1 MKLILAETSEIAAA
15 LTAAELIATAGR
27 YLRPLGHDNGTGI
40 TEQLE
45 GLRLVAR
52 LAADGSAGTA
62 WTRSDGDGSERTI
75 WWSFFR
81 TTNQQ
86 LLQRELAVF
95 LASPAGQDLL
105 SGVHADV
112 TAHRFAHLGG
122 ADRLGDRRRLAAQLA
137 ERARDRV
144 AVSGEPE
151 AGHARAAVAAVDERT
166 IA

>member
-15 LTAAELIATAGR
+15 LTATELIATAGR
-27 YLRPLGHDNGTGI
+27 YLRPLRHDNGTGI

-62 WTRSDGDGSERTI
+62 WTRSDGDGPERTI

-81 TTNQQ
+81 TTSQE
-86 LLQRELAVF
+86 LLRRELAVF
-95 LASPAGQDLL
+95 LASPAGQELL

-112 TAHRFAHLGG
+112 TGPPVRASRRSRSPGRWQAPRG
-122 ADRLGDRRRLAAQLA
+122 A
-137 ERARDRV
+137 ARGARPR
-144 AVSGEPE
+144 SGC
-151 AGHARAAVAAVDERT
+151 GIR
-166 IA
+166 